1 MVSASACFAQR
12 VTAGQRLW
20 TVERELQQA
29 QATDTDT
36 AAARCRWC
44 GISYSRGYKAHR
56 SNTALSLLP
65 TANEV
70 YGST

>member
-1 MVSASACFAQR
+1 MAGAATR
-12 VTAGQRLW
+12 VAERITAGQRLW

-29 QATDTDT
+29 QATDTAT
-36 AAARCRWC
+36 ARCRWC

-56 SNTALSLLP
+56 CNTALSLLP